1 MLKKNLEDKYSKN
14 DKETHSVNNH
24 IDCLTSFEPS
34 ISHSKQNVFD
44 CKTAVSRSLNFA
56 VQQNESC
63 LNI

>member
-34 ISHSKQNVFD
+34 ISHSK
-44 CKTAVSRSLNFA
+44 
-56 VQQNESC
+56 
-63 LNI
+63 